1 MRKPVSRHDSRIG
14 NKARRNGCPYSQDL
28 IPHKYG
34 QYCAPLTTGQRSI
47 EMITLNGYKMRLIN
61 YTDGLNVLVKNPA
74 NASLSDAPTIGYEIM
89 SVVSKSTII
98 IFCPAML
105 MFEPMILCAMAA
117 EQVAGQTRLLLRN
130 GYGSI
135 GMRYKKVVESS
146 QRLL

>member
-1 MRKPVSRHDSRIG
+1 
-14 NKARRNGCPYSQDL
+14 
-28 IPHKYG
+28 
-34 QYCAPLTTGQRSI
+34 
-47 EMITLNGYKMRLIN
+47 MITLNGYKMRLIN